1 MRNTEEKLTAVQWLR
16 GEFMKLED
24 SIYVYGVIYDLLDRA
39 EEIEKDTIKEAHVS
53 GFTDNLIPEE
63 YYNRNYNNSMTQK

>member
-1 MRNTEEKLTAVQWLR
+1 MRNIEEKLTAVQWLR
-16 GEFMKLED
+16 NEFIKLED
-24 SIYVYGVIYDLLDRA
+24 SVYVYGVIHDLLDRA
-39 EEIEKDTIKEAHVS
+39 EEIEKDRIKEAHVS

>member
-16 GEFMKLED
+16 NEFIKLED
-24 SIYVYGVIYDLLDRA
+24 SVYVYGVIYDLLDRA

>member
-1 MRNTEEKLTAVQWLR
+1 MRNIEEKLTAVQWLR
-16 GEFMKLED
+16 SEFIKLED
-24 SIYVYGVIYDLLDRA
+24 SVYVYGVIYDLLDRA

>member
-1 MRNTEEKLTAVQWLR
+1 MRNIEEKLTAVQWLR
-16 GEFMKLED
+16 NEFIKLED
-24 SIYVYGVIYDLLDRA
+24 SVYVYGVIYDLLDRA
-39 EEIEKDTIKEAHVS
+39 EEIEKDRIKEAHVS

>member
-16 GEFMKLED
+16 SEFIKLED
-24 SIYVYGVIYDLLDRA
+24 SVYVYGVIYDLLDRA

>member
-1 MRNTEEKLTAVQWLR
+1 MRNIEEKLTAVQWLR
-16 GEFMKLED
+16 NEFIKLED
-24 SIYVYGVIYDLLDRA
+24 SVYVYGVIYDLLDRA

>member
-1 MRNTEEKLTAVQWLR
+1 MINTEEKLTAVQWLR
-16 GEFMKLED
+16 SEFMKLEG
-24 SIYVYGVIYDLLDRA
+24 SVGVHGAMYELLDRA
-39 EEIEKDTIKEAHVS
+39 EKIEKDRIKEAHVS